1 MRGISVSDDR
11 KLYLQAVLDG
21 QLPESYITD
30 KEINFVYRE
39 LWEKMIEPLLPHYS
53 CDLNY
58 N

>member
-1 MRGISVSDDR
+1 MLGISVDNTR
-11 KLYLQAVLDG
+11 QLYVQAVLDG